1 MLAFNLKLS
10 RSQLT
15 ELENQ
20 LVVAEVKGDLS
31 EVKRI
36 LSLLSLGAGQFAE
49 DIAEILKMNLETIRQ
64 AIHKFLSV
72 GIQGIKS
79 KSRPGRPPKL
89 TKTQRKRLY
98 EYIVMGPEKLG
109 FPGFCWRTPMIQHLV
124 LEKFGVF
131 YSARY
136 LSELLKNMGFSYQK
150 ATFVG
155 DKQDAKKRKK
165 WLKKQWKEI
174 LKVARKKDAHIFF
187 GDESSFPQW
196 GSLSYTWAPVG
207 QQPVVKTCGSR
218 RGYKVFGLIE
228 YFTGKFLAK
237 GYEGK
242 LNYESYQEFLK
253 EVMSKTR
260 KHIIL
265 IQDNVSYHV
274 CEEMQ
279 AFFYNHKDRITVYQL
294 PVYSPDYNPI
304 EKLWKK
310 VKEQGIHLCFF
321 PTFDD
326 LKNKV
331 NEMLNLFKNA
341 KQEVLSLFGLYDD
354 RDCLI

>member
-10 RSQLT
+10 RRQQV

-20 LVVAEVKGDLS
+20 LAVSEAKGDLP

-36 LSLLSLGAGQFAE
+36 LALLSLVAGQVAE
-49 DIAEILKMNLETIRQ
+49 DIAETLKMSIETIRQ
-64 AIHKFLSV
+64 AVYRFLRGGV
-72 GIQGIKS
+72 AEIQS
-79 KSRPGRPPKL
+79 KLRPGRPAKL
-89 TKTQRKRLY
+89 TKTQRKMISRWIEL
-98 EYIVMGPEKLG
+98 GPEKMG
-109 FPGFCWRTPMIQHLV
+109 FSGFCWRTPMIQHLI

-150 ATFVG
+150 ATFVA
-155 DKQDAKKRKK
+155 DKRDDKKRRE
-165 WLKKQWKEI
+165 WLAKQWPEI
-174 LKVARKKDAHIFF
+174 LKLANKKDAHIFF

-196 GSLSYTWAPVG
+196 GSLSYTWAPKG

-218 RGYKVFGLIE
+218 KGYKVFGLIE

-237 GYEGK
+237 GHEGK
-242 LNYESYQEFLK
+242 FNFETYQDFLE
-253 EVMSKTR
+253 EVMRKTR

-265 IQDNVSYHV
+265 IQDNVPYHT

-279 AFFYNHKDRITVYQL
+279 AFFYDYKDRITVYQL

-310 VKEQGIHLCFF
+310 VKEKGVHLCYF

-331 NEMLNLFKNA
+331 NEMLHFFKDA
-341 KQEVLSLFGLYDD
+341 KNEVLPLFGFYDE
-354 RDCLI
+354 LNVT

>member
-10 RSQLT
+10 RTQQT

-20 LVVAEVKGDLS
+20 LLSAEAKGDLQ

-36 LSLLSLGAGQFAE
+36 LSLLSLCAGQFAE
-49 DIAEILKMNLETIRQ
+49 DVAEILQISLEAIRQ
-64 AIHKFLSV
+64 TIHKFLSGGV
-72 GIQGIKS
+72 EKLKS

-89 TKTQRKRLY
+89 TKNQRKKLY
-98 EYIVMGPEKLG
+98 DYIVIGPEKLG

-136 LSELLKNMGFSYQK
+136 LSELLRNMDLSFQK

-155 DKQDAKKRKK
+155 DKQDEKARKK
-165 WLKKQWKEI
+165 WLKTQWPEI
-174 LKVARKKDAHIFF
+174 LEIAREKDAHIFF

-218 RGYKVFGLIE
+218 KGYKVFGLIE

-242 LNYESYQEFLK
+242 LNAESYQEFLM
-253 EVMSKTR
+253 EVMKKTR

-265 IQDNVSYHV
+265 IQDNVPYHV
-274 CEEMQ
+274 GEEMQ
-279 AFFYNHKDRITVYQL
+279 AFFYEHKDRITIRQL

-310 VKEQGIHLCFF
+310 VKQQGIHLCYF
-321 PTFDD
+321 PTFND

-331 NEMLNLFKNA
+331 NEMLNLFKDA
-341 KQEVLSLFGLYDD
+341 KHEVLSLFGLYDE
-354 RDCLI
+354 LETA